1 MTNGE
6 ATKNAEKFWVLKRM
20 IHGYQRFSSKWIYA
34 GSPIFFLNF
43 WTVDFCGV
51 IYL

>member
-1 MTNGE
+1 MDIKDSPPNGY
-6 ATKNAEKFWVLKRM
+6 TLGVPF
-20 IHGYQRFSSKWIYA
+20 
-34 GSPIFFLNF
+34 FFLNF